1 MKQLEKPPPG
11 KEAPRP
17 SLSRFEEEA
26 RRVINDYA
34 EALREIIKKL
44 RRRLN

>member
-1 MKQLEKPPPG
+1 MKRPNEPPD

-17 SLSRFEEEA
+17 NFLSRSEEEA
-26 RRVINDYA
+26 RRVIHDYA

-44 RRRLN
+44 RQRLH